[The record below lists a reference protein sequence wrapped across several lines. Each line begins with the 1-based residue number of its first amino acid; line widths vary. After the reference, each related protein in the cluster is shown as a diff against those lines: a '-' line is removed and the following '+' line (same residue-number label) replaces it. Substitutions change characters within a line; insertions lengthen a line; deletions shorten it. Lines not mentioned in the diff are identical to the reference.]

1 MVATDRAT
9 IDYQSEVLRKA
20 IHLCSLS
27 IPVIYYFITRELALT
42 ILIPLTILSLILDL
56 GRYYFKPFSD
66 FFYKFFGFL
75 LRRHEKDE
83 KRKSLNGATYVLISA
98 VIVISFFPKVFA
110 VTGFAVLIIGDI
122 AAALI
127 GRKFGQT
134 QFLLKSLEG
143 TIAFFVFSSIVILF
157 TPKIEGNITEFII
170 GFIAVGVGAIAENIS
185 TGWADDN
192 LTIPVFIGIT
202 MWILY
207 SILLPNLVLVL
218 PNVPN

>member
-27 IPVIYYFITRELALT
+27 IPVVYYFITRELALS
-42 ILIPLTILSLILDL
+42 ILIPLALLSLILDL
-56 GRYYFKPFSD
+56 SRYYIKPFSQI
-66 FFYKFFGFL
+66 FYKFFGFM

-83 KRKSLNGATYVLISA
+83 NRKNLNGATYVLISA
-98 VIVISFFPKVFA
+98 VIVIAFFPKIFA

-143 TIAFFVFSSIVILF
+143 TIAFFVFSCVVILF
-157 TPKIEGNITEFII
+157 TPKIEGNITEYII
-170 GFIAVGVGAIAENIS
+170 AIIAVVVGAIAENIS

-192 LTIPVFIGIT
+192 LTIPVSICVT

-207 SILLPNLVLVL
+207 ALLLPDLSLVLT
-218 PNVPN
+218 NVPN